1 MTFKEKLEL
10 IWMLEK
16 MESSSEMLV
25 EERERSTDRP
35 IAIKIYNVEF
45 KSYHALL
52 DFHISLKDYMMQ
64 MMPSEV
70 MEEYL
75 NIVKSSN

>member
-10 IWMLEK
+10 IWMLEIL
-16 MESSSEMLV
+16 ESNSKILV
-25 EERERSTDRP
+25 KERERSTDTP
-35 IAIKIYNVEF
+35 IDLKFYNKEF

-52 DFHISLKDYMMQ
+52 DFHISLKDYMMR